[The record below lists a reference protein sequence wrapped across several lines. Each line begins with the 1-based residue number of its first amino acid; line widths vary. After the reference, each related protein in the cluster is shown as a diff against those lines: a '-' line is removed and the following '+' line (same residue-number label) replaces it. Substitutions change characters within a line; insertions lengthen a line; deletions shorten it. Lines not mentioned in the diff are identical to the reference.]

1 MSYAIITAPTPN
13 PDALKFIMNVDVK
26 TDGKVTFTAKEEAK
40 GLDLIETL
48 FSLVFVRQVHLFENV
63 ITITKTEHPTDW
75 NACIPMIKSVLNS
88 RLPNHDPNFKDEDV
102 GAVTHDR
109 TGLSPEIQAI
119 EEVLDRTVRSYLQG
133 DGGDLDVI
141 DYRDNTVLV
150 NYVGACGTCPSSA
163 AGTLMA
169 IESTLR
175 AEIDPDIKVVAVN
188 NEY

>member
-1 MSYAIITAPTPN
+1 M
-13 PDALKFIMNVDVK
+13 
-26 TDGKVTFTAKEEAK
+26 
-40 GLDLIETL
+40 
-48 FSLVFVRQVHLFENV
+48 RQVHLFENV

-141 DYRDNTVLV
+141 DYRDNTVVV

>member
-1 MSYAIITAPTPN
+1 MSYAIITSPTPN
-13 PDALKFIMNVDVK
+13 PDALKFIMNADVK

-40 GLDLIETL
+40 GLDLVDTL

-63 ITITKTEHPTDW
+63 ITITKTNDVDW
-75 NACIPMIKSVLNS
+75 DSCIGLIKSVINS

-141 DYRDNTVLV
+141 DYRDDTVLV

-175 AEIDPDIKVVAVN
+175 SEINPDIKVVAVN

>member
-13 PDALKFIMNVDVK
+13 PDALKFIMNADVK
-26 TDGKVTFTAKEEAK
+26 TDGKITFKSKEEAK
-40 GLDLIETL
+40 GLDLVETL
-48 FSLVFVRQVHLFENV
+48 FSLMFVRQVYLFENV
-63 ITITKTEHPTDW
+63 ITITKTSDEDW
-75 NACIPMIKSVLNS
+75 GGCIGLIKSVINS
-88 RLPNHDPNFKDEDV
+88 RLPNHDPNFKDEDLGV
-102 GAVTHDR
+102 VTHDR
-109 TGLSPEIQAI
+109 SSKSPEVQAI

-175 AEIDPDIKVVAVN
+175 AEIDPDIRVVVSN
-188 NEY
+188 SEY